1 MGSARAICWFSP
13 PVRYQRKGVFYHSYS
28 PFWTTAP
35 SVITNR
41 AKFVCFSFYR
51 QFIIKNTNL
60 QYHSR
65 IFSSGFSLVA
75 IWFWK
80 GVEDTNKRNK
90 FSNPLY
96 IVPPSDKNFIIRGI
110 LTKRKMATITC
121 KAAVAW
127 VSFWYWDTYYTAMD
141 KSLLTSYVVIL
152 L

>member
-90 FSNPLY
+90 FSNLLFTFPLY
-96 IVPPSDKNFIIRGI
+96 IVPLCYQVEFWPRENGYHANDESTLFCFGALWPHIK
-110 LTKRKMATITC
+110 K
-121 KAAVAW
+121 
-127 VSFWYWDTYYTAMD
+127 SFWTRIIGRI
-141 KSLLTSYVVIL
+141 SNI
-152 L
+152 